1 MASCSKIKRY
11 KYCWLFLDQLTSM
24 IENKK
29 LDKNLPIMG
38 NKGRKKFVNA
48 SSDFLSP
55 NAKLVFEGVGA
66 FASDAISI

>member
-1 MASCSKIKRY
+1 
-11 KYCWLFLDQLTSM
+11 M